1 MRKLIER
8 IAHTPGTAATLAAFA
23 ALILIPGPTFGQS
36 GEELFEE
43 WCVECH
49 TIGGGILVGPDLAG
63 VAERRSM
70 EWLIKAV
77 QNSEALIE
85 AGDPT
90 AVALYEEFEEM
101 AMPEV
106 PLSDEEI
113 VAVIEYTKT
122 AATGGAAAAP
132 APPAAEPAPTPEA
145 IARGQDLFQGTA
157 RLANGGPACNAC
169 HDVKN
174 DAVTGGGT
182 LSKDLTAAYSKI
194 GGPGVRS
201 IVGRAPFPVMRD
213 AYEGKSL
220 VDDDVAALVAF
231 LRHADAEG
239 VPESSPDYGARMAVG
254 GIVGTAV
261 LLGLYSLF
269 WRQRKRLSVYQSI
282 YDRQIRST

>member
-1 MRKLIER
+1 MRKVIER
-8 IAHTPGTAATLAAFA
+8 IAHTPGTAATLVAFA
-23 ALILIPGPTFGQS
+23 ALILTPGPTFGQS
-36 GEELFEE
+36 GEELFNE

-49 TIGGGILVGPDLAG
+49 TIGGGVLVGPDLAG
-63 VAERRSM
+63 ISERRSM

-85 AGDPT
+85 AGDPI
-90 AVALYEEFEEM
+90 AVALYAEFEEM

-106 PLSDEEI
+106 PLSDEEV

-122 AATGGAAAAP
+122 AATGGPTAV
-132 APPAAEPAPTPEA
+132 EPAPTAEA

-182 LSKDLTAAYSKI
+182 LSKDLTTAYSRI

-201 IVGRAPFPVMRD
+201 LVGKAPFPVMRD
-213 AYEGKSL
+213 AYGGKSL
-220 VDDDVAALVAF
+220 TDDEVAALVAF
-231 LRHADAEG
+231 LQHADSEG
-239 VPESSPDYGARMAVG
+239 ELESAPDYGARLTVG

-269 WRQRKRLSVYQSI
+269 WRRRKRLSVYQSI
-282 YDRQIRST
+282 YDRQMQST